1 MRITNNMLSQNLLG
15 NLETSQ
21 NQMYDLQ
28 NQLSSGLKLTKPS
41 DDPVGAGQAIN
52 YNSNIASVAQW
63 QNNCTQAL
71 SFMQTTDSTMG
82 DITSMVQQ
90 IRTLTVQAADDVN
103 QGDPRLDIKAETD
116 QITQQLQTLANTQI
130 GNKYIFG
137 GTNTTTEPLSASGAD
152 WAGNDEPINFNV
164 GNNVTINISVDG
176 NQLFEQAPNTTNA
189 DGTPTKGLFATLS
202 DLSNALA
209 GNDSDGVPFVA
220 DDPDTTDSP
229 LTANQ
234 KITNAIGA
242 ALSNIDGNLDNIS
255 AMRSD
260 LGARENRVTAIS
272 SQLDTTSTNLTQS
285 LSNVQDADM
294 AKTIMNFQNQQ
305 NVFNAA
311 LASGSQIIQQ
321 SLVNFMKS

>member
-1 MRITNNMLSQNLLG
+1 MRITNNMLSQNLLS
-15 NLETSQ
+15 NLEIAQ

-41 DDPVGAGQAIN
+41 DDPVGAEQAIN
-52 YNSNIASVAQW
+52 YKSSIASVAQW
-63 QNNCTQAL
+63 QKNCTQAL
-71 SFMQTTDSTMG
+71 SVMNTTDSAMG
-82 DITSMVQQ
+82 NITSMVQQ

-103 QGDPRLDIKAETD
+103 QGTPRLDIQAQVD

-137 GTNTTTEPLSASGAD
+137 GTNTTTEPLASLGAT
-152 WAGNDEPINFNV
+152 WAGNDNPINFNV
-164 GNNVTINISVDG
+164 GNNTTVNIGVDG
-176 NQLFEQAPNTTNA
+176 KKLFEDNVTKA
-189 DGTPTKGLFATLS
+189 DGTSVEGLFQTLS

-209 GNDSDGVPFVA
+209 GKDSTGTAFV
-220 DDPDTTDSP
+220 DDPTTATNP

-234 KITNAIGA
+234 KTQNAISA
-242 ALSNIDGNLDNIS
+242 ALGNLDANLDNIS
-255 AMRSD
+255 SLRSD
-260 LGARENRVTAIS
+260 LGARVNRVTAIN
-272 SQLDTTSTNLTQS
+272 SQLDTTSTNLQQS

-311 LASGSQIIQQ
+311 LASGSKIIQQ
-321 SLVNFMKS
+321 SLVDFLK

>member
-1 MRITNNMLSQNLLG
+1 MRITNNMLSQNLLS

-41 DDPVGAGQAIN
+41 DDPVGAEQAIN
-52 YNSNIASVAQW
+52 YNSNIASVAQS
-63 QNNCTQAL
+63 QKNCTQAL
-71 SFMQTTDSTMG
+71 SFMNTTDGAMG
-82 DITSMVQQ
+82 NITSMVQQ

-103 QGDPRLDIKAETD
+103 QGTPRLDIKTEVD
-116 QITQQLQTLANTQI
+116 QITQQLQTVANTQI

-137 GTNTTTEPLSASGAD
+137 GTNTTTEPLASLGSA
-152 WAGNDEPINFNV
+152 WTGNDDPINFNV
-164 GNNVTINISVDG
+164 GNNVAVNIAVDG
-176 NQLFEQAPNTTNA
+176 NKLFEQAPGTTNA
-189 DGTPTKGLFATLS
+189 DGTATKGLLATLS

-209 GNDSDGVPFVA
+209 GKDPTGTAFT
-220 DDPDTTDSP
+220 DDPTTATNA

-234 KITNAIGA
+234 KIQNAISS
-242 ALSNIDGNLDNIS
+242 ALGNLDGNLDNIT
-255 AMRSD
+255 ALRSD
-260 LGARENRVTAIS
+260 LGARVNRVTAIS
-272 SQLDTTSTNLTQS
+272 SQLDTTSTNLQQS

-321 SLVNFMKS
+321 SLVNFMK